1 MKRRLPYEKM
11 RLGGISGQIGLDSG
25 RASVAGYRFRTYPA
39 HPALIRSFAHQAR
52 DWSMEKRG
60 GDFSPTRGCS
70 SQVGGF
76 GGRPCAVFEFVG
88 ESMDKAAA
96 RNMLGNA
103 I

>member
-1 MKRRLPYEKM
+1 
-11 RLGGISGQIGLDSG
+11 
-25 RASVAGYRFRTYPA
+25 
-39 HPALIRSFAHQAR
+39 
-52 DWSMEKRG
+52 MEKRG

-76 GGRPCAVFEFVG
+76 GGRPCAVFEYVG
-88 ESMDKAAA
+88 EPMDEATA